1 VTCPDFCPDLGLL
14 ANSSRIVLALTL
26 YRRESSNR
34 QRSSGLTDS
43 MNPVLNVGGGEI
55 LVIFIAALVILGPE
69 RLPKFANDVGKWLT
83 KLRTLTSGV
92 QSEFRDALA
101 ADEFKDSLDGVRAVM
116 DMKNQIVGELTG
128 ITSAVASSVN
138 SSVADVKSAL
148 PTFSVKSTTGG
159 SFYTAPTEWPQPGS
173 AADAASDAAADAAA
187 DSSNGGS
194 SVEHGASS
202 NDSSEAANPTFAGAF
217 DPGSLDETPERV
229 GVPTPS
235 IAPPD
240 GIFADYVAVDHP
252 MNHQSSGV
260 PAPAQSTPDI
270 LLSKQIFAGGS
281 Q

>member
-1 VTCPDFCPDLGLL
+1 
-14 ANSSRIVLALTL
+14 
-26 YRRESSNR
+26 
-34 QRSSGLTDS
+34 
-43 MNPVLNVGGGEI
+43 VLNVGGGEI

-128 ITSAVASSVN
+128 ITSAVTSSVN

-148 PTFSVKSTTGG
+148 PTFNVKSTTGG
-159 SFYTAPTEWPQPGS
+159 SFYTAPTAWPEPGS
-173 AADAASDAAADAAA
+173 ESSSTSGSATELAAPADDGSQAST
-187 DSSNGGS
+187 
-194 SVEHGASS
+194 
-202 NDSSEAANPTFAGAF
+202 NPTFAGAF
-217 DPGSLDETPERV
+217 DPGSLDETPEPV

-281 Q
+281 R

>member
-1 VTCPDFCPDLGLL
+1 
-14 ANSSRIVLALTL
+14 
-26 YRRESSNR
+26 
-34 QRSSGLTDS
+34 
-43 MNPVLNVGGGEI
+43 MNGVLNVGGGEI

-116 DMKNQIVGELTG
+116 DIKNQIVGELTG

-148 PTFSVKSTTGG
+148 PTFNVKSTTGG
-159 SFYTAPTEWPQPGS
+159 SFYTAPTEWPEPV
-173 AADAASDAAADAAA
+173 A
-187 DSSNGGS
+187 
-194 SVEHGASS
+194 ET
-202 NDSSEAANPTFAGAF
+202 AANASTSDHGSKAATDDESSQPTSMATFAGAF
-217 DPGSLDETPERV
+217 DPGSLDEIEEPIGVTTPAI
-229 GVPTPS
+229 P
-235 IAPPD
+235 PPD
-240 GIFADYVAVDHP
+240 GIFADDVAVDHP

-260 PAPAQSTPDI
+260 PAPALSAPDV
-270 LLSKQIFAGGS
+270 LLSKHIFSGGP